1 MPRGAA
7 PIFVLLGVFVGR
19 CLGKPVQTLV
29 RREVLSSGQILSLEH
44 DLRAITEH
52 VIDEAVHMRDIA
64 EQIIHAKG
72 SDVDRATE
80 TNEEGPVR
88 EVLSAAGARR
98 AQRTVDEGHREAGVS
113 VKPPPATSLSK
124 ADARWRR
131 QAAEVRDEFLH
142 AWHGYRQYAWG
153 RDELRPLSKQG
164 RDTFGGIG
172 ATVLDSLDTLWLMDF
187 RDEFAEATGFVRD
200 SLDFSRAGEVSVFE
214 LTIRGLGGLLG
225 AYTLSGEKVFLDRA
239 KELGE
244 RLLPAFNTSS
254 GLPMPRCNIA
264 TGYCAPTSE
273 PTILAEAGSIQLE
286 LRCLSEQTGDPRF
299 RAAGDA
305 AFAAIQSGG
314 KTGILPVYL
323 SAADFTPVQMMSF
336 GRFALGAQADSYFEY
351 LLKTWLQSPDE
362 KRLKDLWLTVMDELP
377 SMVRPSPVKPVRTTA
392 DDNLEEVFSTAFE
405 DIPKYKVIEK
415 QSDGDVIWQM
425 DHLSCFVPGM
435 TALGVMSLPQRDLEL
450 NARNQTWLRLAEGMT
465 AACVEMWTRTQSGL
479 APEFYRISAKP
490 PHDYVPEIPGGM
502 ATRSYLRPETAESL
516 FYLHRLTGHEKYRRW
531 GANLFDAIK
540 KNSRVDTGFA
550 SVDDVDKVPT
560 EKLDEMQS
568 FVLAETFKYLY
579 LLFSPAETLDLG
591 QYVLNTEAHPLPKN
605 HR

>member
-88 EVLSAAGARR
+88 EVLSAARR
-98 AQRTVDEGHREAGVS
+98 QDTGAQRTVDEGHRKAGVS

-225 AYTLSGEKVFLDRA
+225 AHTLSGEKVFLDRA

-244 RLLPAFNTSS
+244 RLLRAFDTSS
-254 GLPMPRCNIA
+254 RLPMPKCNIA
-264 TGYCAPTSE
+264 KGKCAPSAE
-273 PTILAEAGSIQLE
+273 PTILAEAGSVQLE
-286 LRCLSEQTGDPRF
+286 LRCLSDQTGDPRF
-299 RAAGDA
+299 RDAGDA
-305 AFAAIQSGG
+305 AFQAIQSGG
-314 KTGILPVYL
+314 MTGLLPVYL
-323 SAADFTPVQMMSF
+323 TPPQHTPVKIISSK
-336 GRFALGAQADSYFEY
+336 FALGALADSYYEY
-351 LLKTWLQSPDE
+351 LLKMWLQSPGE
-362 KRLKDLWLTVMDELP
+362 ERMKDLWLMVMDELP
-377 SMVRPSPVKPVRTTA
+377 GMVRPPPTLTDPRDV
-392 DDNLEEVFSTAFE
+392 
-405 DIPKYKVIEK
+405 PKYKIIEVAPG
-415 QSDGDVIWQM
+415 GDVIWKM
-425 DHLSCFVPGM
+425 DHLSCFTPAM
-435 TALGVMSLPQRDLEL
+435 TALGIMTLPERDL
-450 NARNQTWLRLAEGMT
+450 AQKDRNETWLRLAEGMT